1 MLKAGDGRMP
11 KVLIAEDEDII
22 RKGLVYTIDWL
33 SMGYVIAGEACNGG
47 EGIEKIR
54 ELKPDVVIA
63 DIMMP
68 KLNGI
73 EMIRQAGGEV
83 RFKSIILTSYAEF
96 DYAKQAIELHAS
108 EYLMKPVNV
117 EVLKAVMMRLH
128 DEIEQEYEKELLFRQ
143 KNQGMDIIKL
153 SGSEQYQNPYV
164 IRTIDILKARFA
176 ERISI
181 ESISEEL
188 GVSSSYLSRKFK
200 EETGHTC
207 LDFLNIYRIQQAIK
221 LLDEGVHRVYQ
232 ISDITGFTDY
242 KHFCSVFKKYTN
254 SSPTEFIKKKM

>member
-1 MLKAGDGRMP
+1 ML

-22 RKGLVYTIDWL
+22 RKGLAYTIDWL
-33 SMGYVIAGEACNGG
+33 SMGFVIAGEASNGE
-47 EGIEKIR
+47 EGIERIR

-68 KLNGI
+68 KMNGI
-73 EMIRQAGGEV
+73 EMIRQVKDEV

-96 DYAKQAIELHAS
+96 DYAKQAIELQAS

-128 DEIEQEYEKELLFRQ
+128 DEIEQEHEKELLLQQ
-143 KNQGMDIIKL
+143 KNQGMDIVKF
-153 SGSEQYQNPYV
+153 SGSEQYHNPYV
-164 IRTIDILKARFA
+164 IKTIEILKSHFA
-176 ERISI
+176 EKINI
-181 ESISEEL
+181 ENISEEL

-207 LDFLNIYRIQQAIK
+207 LDFMNMYRIQQAIK
-221 LLDEGVHRVYQ
+221 LLDEGVYRVYQ
-232 ISDITGFTDY
+232 VSDITGFSDY

-254 SSPTEFIKKKM
+254 LSPTEFIKKKM